1 MNKNMNKRPSP
12 LLLHAL
18 AVGAVALLAQNAQS
32 QGIVYNNTTTYNGNF
47 DFAAGTQVGNEV
59 VLAGSGP
66 RYALSTFQVQFNL
79 NGTGTPNASDAVELL
94 LYNNTGGVVQGANSP
109 GAIPVYNSG
118 FSSLTAFTAG
128 SLLTYTLPANT
139 VVNQDFTW
147 VLEFQSVP
155 AGETA
160 GLALFGPTTV
170 GFNYHDAWENSGSGW
185 ALDVAG
191 AGNPALEFGAV
202 ITATAVPEPTTIVLG
217 VMGACAFLARRRKN

>member
-1 MNKNMNKRPSP
+1 MNKPPSS
-12 LLLHAL
+12 LFLQAL

-32 QGIVYNNTTTYNGNF
+32 QGIVYNNSTTYNGNF

-66 RYALSTFQVQFNL
+66 SYDVSTFQVQFNL
-79 NGTGTPNASDAVELL
+79 NGTGTPNASDAVKLL
-94 LYNNTGGVVQGANSP
+94 LYNNTGGVVQGVNSP
-109 GAIPVYNSG
+109 GATPVYDSG
-118 FSSLTAFTAG
+118 FSALTAFTAG
-128 SLLTYTLPANT
+128 SVLTYTLPANT

-147 VLEFQSVP
+147 VLEFQGVP
-155 AGETA
+155 SGETA

-191 AGNPALEFGAV
+191 TGNPALEFGAV
-202 ITATAVPEPTTIVLG
+202 ITATAVPEPSTIVLG

>member
-1 MNKNMNKRPSP
+1 MNKPPSS
-12 LLLHAL
+12 LFLQAL
-18 AVGAVALLAQNAQS
+18 AVGAVVLLAQNAQS
-32 QGIVYNNTTTYNGNF
+32 QGTVYNNSTTYNGNF

-66 RYALSTFQVQFNL
+66 SYALSTFQVQFNL
-79 NGTGTPNASDAVELL
+79 NGTGTPNASDAVKLL

-109 GAIPVYNSG
+109 GATPVYDSG

-128 SLLTYTLPANT
+128 SVLTYTLPANT
-139 VVNQDFTW
+139 VVKQDFTW
-147 VLEFQSVP
+147 VLEFQGVP
-155 AGETA
+155 SGETA
-160 GLALFGPTTV
+160 GLGLFGPTTV

-191 AGNPALEFGAV
+191 TGNPALEFGAV
-202 ITATAVPEPTTIVLG
+202 ITATAVPEPSTIVLG